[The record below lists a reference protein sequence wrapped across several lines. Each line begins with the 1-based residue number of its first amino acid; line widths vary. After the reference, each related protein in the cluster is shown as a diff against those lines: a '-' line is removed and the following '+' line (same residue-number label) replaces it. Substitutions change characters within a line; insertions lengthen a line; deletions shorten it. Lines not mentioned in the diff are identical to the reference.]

1 MNGFSESTSEDSHFI
16 FFNDYEEER
25 FDEFVE
31 FVLTTLGARKPERE
45 EGPYST
51 LVITEYQGQ
60 RLVLTSGSFEGCFI
74 SMDKEAVWLAGEI
87 IKTF

>member
-1 MNGFSESTSEDSHFI
+1 MNGFSESTSEYSHFI
-16 FFNDYEEER
+16 FFNGYEEDR

-31 FVLTTLGARKPERE
+31 FVLTTLGGMESERE

-51 LVITEYQGQ
+51 LVIMEYKGQ

-74 SMDKEAVWLAGEI
+74 SMDKEAAWLAREI
-87 IKTF
+87 IKAF